1 MINYTNEEL
10 LEQYLSGDESAFD
23 KLYSKTLAD
32 TTPPLKNGIFITAK
46 YGRGTRAVCGL

>member
-23 KLYSKTLAD
+23 KLYLHVKDYIRDMAIGAA
-32 TTPPLKNGIFITAK
+32 KNLMLIK
-46 YGRGTRAVCGL
+46 